1 MRGHEGAVSS
11 ISIHASGH
19 YAVSTS
25 LDAAHLWDLDTF
37 LRIRKLT
44 TRQSV
49 GIQKVNVK
57 RLVLKSFKQQLD
69 TIIIMVF
76 LLQVFFLPASNI
88 MLSCFSDDSIFAWE
102 TDGLVCKRQL
112 PVPESRPKISYK
124 AFAATQCV
132 SYHEQHFFFKSYD
145 VTITN

>member
-11 ISIHASGH
+11 ISIHSSGH

-57 RLVLKSFKQQLD
+57 SPALKGFTQRLDAVLITAFS
-69 TIIIMVF
+69 
-76 LLQVFFLPASNI
+76 LQVFFLPASNT

-102 TDGLVCKRQL
+102 TDDLTCKHQL
-112 PVPESRPKISYK
+112 PVPESGAKISYR
-124 AFAATQCV
+124 AFAATQYV
-132 SYHEQHFFFKSYD
+132 SHHE
-145 VTITN
+145 